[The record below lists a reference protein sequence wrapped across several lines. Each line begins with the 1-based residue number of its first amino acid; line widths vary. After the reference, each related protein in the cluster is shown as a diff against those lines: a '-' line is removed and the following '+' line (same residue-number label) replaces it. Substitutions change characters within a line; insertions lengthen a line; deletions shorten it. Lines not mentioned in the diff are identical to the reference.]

1 MKTGGISKKPF
12 SALPRLKAQF
22 LELSFALS
30 IRLLIGAANHNN
42 PGSGWRTDAAADL
55 GDHTIAQ
62 QYYIS
67 LDHPRAV
74 EDPDVPDQCVRAV
87 FAR

>member
-1 MKTGGISKKPF
+1 MRFCVWFGLG
-12 SALPRLKAQF
+12 A
-22 LELSFALS
+22 SF
-30 IRLLIGAANHNN
+30 
-42 PGSGWRTDAAADL
+42 GSGWRTDAAADL

-87 FAR
+87 FAVAQVADPHGLSF